1 MSEYQYYE
9 FQAIDRPLTANEQ
22 SEIQKLSSRV
32 QLSPT
37 QAVFVYNYGNFR
49 DTPEKVLTQYFDMM
63 FYIANWGTWQLL
75 FRLPRAIV
83 DPQWFQPYE
92 LDHTLTL
99 TTTAEYIVLNIHIT
113 EEEGLQGWVEGE
125 GWLPRLLPLRDEL
138 LRGDVRLLYLVW
150 LKSAA
155 NLAGYGLEDDPI
167 EPPIP
172 PNLQKL
178 SPALT
183 AFIELVELDPD
194 WVSAA
199 AQASSNQPTAS
210 EPSLEDLLAQ
220 LSEDEKQEFLLKLV
234 RREPHTDL
242 QLIHRL
248 KQLAGETQ
256 TIAQSTAG
264 HRRLAQLEEIAKSI
278 RTKCQQQERNAART
292 KRIQELEALAPREAQ
307 IWKKVGELIELKQ
320 AKPYD
325 EATALLKDL
334 RDLAA
339 YQGRSQQFIERF
351 ERLKANYGNRPA
363 LITRFQAMMG
373 KAPDI

>member
-1 MSEYQYYE
+1 M
-9 FQAIDRPLTANEQ
+9 
-22 SEIQKLSSRV
+22 
-32 QLSPT
+32 
-37 QAVFVYNYGNFR
+37 
-49 DTPEKVLTQYFDMM
+49 
-63 FYIANWGTWQLL
+63 
-75 FRLPRAIV
+75 
-83 DPQWFQPYE
+83 
-92 LDHTLTL
+92 
-99 TTTAEYIVLNIHIT
+99 
-113 EEEGLQGWVEGE
+113 
-125 GWLPRLLPLRDEL
+125 LPLRDEL

-150 LKSAA
+150 LRSAA

-194 WVSAA
+194 WLSAA
-199 AQASSNQPTAS
+199 AQASSNQLTAS
-210 EPSLEDLLAQ
+210 EPSLEDFLAQ

-248 KQLAGETQ
+248 KQLAGATQ
-256 TIAQSTAG
+256 TIAQSSSG

-278 RTKCQQQERNAART
+278 KTKRQQQEQNAAKI

-320 AKPYD
+320 TKPF
-325 EATALLKDL
+325 
-334 RDLAA
+334 
-339 YQGRSQQFIERF
+339 GF
-351 ERLKANYGNRPA
+351 G
-363 LITRFQAMMG
+363 
-373 KAPDI
+373 